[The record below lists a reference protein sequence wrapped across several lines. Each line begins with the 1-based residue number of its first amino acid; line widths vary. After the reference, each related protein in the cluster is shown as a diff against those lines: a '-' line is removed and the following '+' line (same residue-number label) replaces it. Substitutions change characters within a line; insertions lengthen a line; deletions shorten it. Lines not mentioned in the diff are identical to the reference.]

1 MNHVERARRAWKQRC
16 HALGQPY
23 REPSATTSRI
33 RLVAGVF
40 YAVLVADGEDLAAYR
55 ITGRHGQQLVYVGT
69 TPDAPTRSRAEPA
82 A

>member
-16 HALGQPY
+16 HALGHPY
-23 REPSATTSRI
+23 REPSASMSRL
-33 RLVAGVF
+33 RLVAGTF

-55 ITGRHGQQLVYVGT
+55 ITGPEGRHLVYVGP